1 MSAEA
6 VRPCEGN
13 SARRERGP
21 KFESLARYPLN
32 QSPGVSGPDLLHRGN
47 KNDMISPGERQKS
60 GPNP

>member
-1 MSAEA
+1 MEKQCDPVKETAQ
-6 VRPCEGN
+6 G
-13 SARRERGP
+13 ERGP

-47 KNDMISPGERQKS
+47 KNDMMRLAERQKS